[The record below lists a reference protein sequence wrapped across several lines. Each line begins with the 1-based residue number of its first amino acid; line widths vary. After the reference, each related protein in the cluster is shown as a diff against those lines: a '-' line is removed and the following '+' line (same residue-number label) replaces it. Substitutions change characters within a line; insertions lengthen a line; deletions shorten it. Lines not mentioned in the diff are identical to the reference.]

1 MKTNHLFRQHRGKSI
16 NIFCFRR
23 TSLKQTTKY
32 LNISKKWLQQGI
44 RKITLLHVKDQARID
59 LNLLD
64 KLDEFNAI
72 DLARM
77 EDMKSTLEK
86 VSNIE
91 VDIVIL
97 SGNPSTEI
105 IKFVEE
111 KQIKLIVIGNQIRGD
126 MHELI
131 HGSVSHFI
139 KLHSPA
145 SVLLIMAQQDSI

>member
-1 MKTNHLFRQHRGKSI
+1 M
-16 NIFCFRR
+16 
-23 TSLKQTTKY
+23 
-32 LNISKKWLQQGI
+32 
-44 RKITLLHVKDQARID
+44 KDQARID